1 MKKLFLTSGFLLMT
15 IIGLTLFTGIGA
27 APQSNEVAYPEGYRD
42 WTHVK
47 TMIVEPGHPLYDPFG
62 GIHHIYANEKALEGY
77 KNGKFPDG
85 AVIVFDLLDLDQ
97 SDNAVTEGSRKFVGV
112 MQKNSKLFPET
123 SGWGFESFKGDSM
136 ERAVTDMK
144 ADCFSCHYARIES
157 DYVFSKYRK

>member
-1 MKKLFLTSGFLLMT
+1 MKKLLFSTSLLL
-15 IIGLTLFTGIGA
+15 LTLISLALIPGFVSTQ
-27 APQSNEVAYPEGYRD
+27 QSNEVAYPEGYRD

-85 AVIVFDLLDLDQ
+85 AVIVFDLLEVVP

-123 SGWGFESFKGDSM
+123 AGWGFESFEGDAMDRS
-136 ERAVTDMK
+136 VKDMK

-157 DYVFSKYRK
+157 DYVFSQYRK

>member
-1 MKKLFLTSGFLLMT
+1 MKKLLFSTSLLL
-15 IIGLTLFTGIGA
+15 LTLISLALTAGFVST
-27 APQSNEVAYPEGYRD
+27 PESDEVAYPEGYRG

-62 GIHHIYANEKALEGY
+62 GIHHIYANDKALEGY

-85 AVIVFDLLDLDQ
+85 AVIVFDLLEVVQL
-97 SDNAVTEGSRKFVGV
+97 DNAITEGSRKFIGV

-123 SGWGFESFKGDSM
+123 AGWGFESFEDDSM
-136 ERAVTDMK
+136 ERSVKDMK

-157 DYVFSKYRK
+157 DYVFSQYRK